1 VITAEQPRTRQDTT
15 WIAALALAVIVRAW
29 NLGRLSFS
37 MDEVWELQIA
47 NAPWGDIHK
56 IEDGFPPLFH
66 YVLKAL
72 HSLGAPDTA
81 ARWLASAA
89 GLATIYVVYR
99 LGNAVDPS
107 RTPRLG
113 LIAATVMAW
122 MPLHVHISREGR
134 VYSLAVLAAAVA
146 MWATWELTGHDR
158 EPRTWSWAVYG
169 IAVLTGLWLHYGLA
183 ALALVLA
190 PLTFVYSGDRRRW
203 WLTHAAVAAL
213 TLPLIFPLLGDLTT
227 GSDPLAPPE
236 FGLAQLG
243 YTAKSLLF
251 GFALGPSS
259 RALHTISVGEAI
271 RQSLGW
277 LVLLTPAVG
286 YLTYRSWH
294 ALERAV
300 RRFLLVVL
308 VSGAA
313 TTSVLILAG
322 DVGFQVRYFAWLMIP
337 IAIWVGGA
345 LTQFTRPTAVALA
358 VCVVAVVASIGG
370 RELSED
376 HRTEDAVAVAEYLSS
391 SGQQPA
397 FALSW
402 YTANPVNYYLTP
414 EVFLPLEDPGL
425 VEQVLGPR
433 DKPGQA
439 VRPLSTGSRAN
450 DTPASLLALIDE
462 DTQPGDHYFFLY
474 ARPFHGDPDGTFL
487 AILTARDHLELVFEA
502 AGYEVYSGFRSE

>member
-1 VITAEQPRTRQDTT
+1 MITAEQPRTRQDTV
-15 WIAALALAVIVRAW
+15 WIAALAVAVIVRVW
-29 NLGRLSFS
+29 DLGRLSFS

-66 YVLKAL
+66 YILKAL
-72 HSLGAPDTA
+72 QSLGAPDSA
-81 ARWLASAA
+81 ARWLTSAA
-89 GLATIYVVYR
+89 GLVAIYVVYR
-99 LGNAVDPS
+99 LGNALDSS
-107 RTPRLG
+107 RMPRLG

-146 MWATWELTGHDR
+146 MWATWELTRHDR
-158 EPRTWSWAVYG
+158 EPRTWSWGVYG
-169 IAVLTGLWLHYGLA
+169 LAVLAGLWLHYGLA
-183 ALALVLA
+183 ALALILA
-190 PLTFVYSGDRRRW
+190 PFTFVYSRDRRRW

-213 TLPLIFPLLGDLTT
+213 TLPLIFPVLGDLA
-227 GSDPLAPPE
+227 SDPLAPPE
-236 FGLAQLG
+236 FGFPQLG
-243 YTAKSLLF
+243 YTAKTLLF

-271 RQSLGW
+271 RQSAGW
-277 LVLLTPAVG
+277 IVVLTPAVG

-294 ALERAV
+294 AFEPAV
-300 RRFLLVVL
+300 RRFLLILL
-308 VSGAA
+308 VAGLAA
-313 TTSVLILAG
+313 TAGLILVG
-322 DVGFQVRYFAWLMIP
+322 GVGFQVRYFAWLLIP

-345 LTQFTRPTAVALA
+345 LTQLTRPTALALA

-370 RELSED
+370 RELAD
-376 HRTEDAVAVAEYLSS
+376 AHRTEDAVAVAEYLSQ

-414 EVFLPLEDPGL
+414 EAFLPLEDPDL
-425 VEQVLGPR
+425 YDRVLGPR
-433 DKPGQA
+433 NKSGQA
-439 VRPLSTGSRAN
+439 VRPLSTGSRET
-450 DTPASLLALIDE
+450 DTTERLLALIDE
-462 DTQPGDHYFFLY
+462 DTQPGDQYFFLY

-487 AILTARDHLELVFEA
+487 AVLTTRDRLELVFEA
-502 AGYEVYSGFRSE
+502 TGYEVYSGIRAE